1 MPSLGEYYIRS
12 WANAV
17 LEFQKAAIAISMS
30 SMRRMLSAGGTTE
43 PFPDL
48 AGRRS
53 SSMAAIEGFEE
64 RVRQRAYQI
73 WLEEGR
79 PDGRDK
85 EHWER
90 AKAEIEQHQQEQ
102 DSGASRE
109 PPPIPGPYENIS

>member
-1 MPSLGEYYIRS
+1 
-12 WANAV
+12 
-17 LEFQKAAIAISMS
+17 
-30 SMRRMLSAGGTTE
+30 
-43 PFPDL
+43 
-48 AGRRS
+48 
-53 SSMAAIEGFEE
+53 MAAIEGFEE

-109 PPPIPGPYENIS
+109 PPPIPGPYEHIS